1 LAYPACILPKLFIH
15 LPLCYKQHQFNPMG
29 KQKVTLLFIVSFILH
44 ISGFAQ
50 PLPVYSFQKDDTVLR
65 KKYFD
70 QSVKKKE
77 LILAS
82 VKKENAKDYKKI
94 YEEQFKEITELWKG
108 SRPVTSLDAHA
119 YLQLIVQK
127 IIIAN
132 PELKG
137 TDARIVFSRD
147 WWPNAVSMG
156 DGTIAINAGLVIF
169 LNNEAELVFILCHE
183 LAHYYLEHTPKA
195 IKKYVETIN
204 GEAFQSE
211 LKRLSK
217 TEFGVNSQLEKLT
230 QSFMFN
236 SRRHNREK
244 ETEADRYAFIF
255 MKNTGYNTNAIKTCL
270 ELLDKVDDSLLYK
283 PVVLTEI
290 LNFADYPFKKK
301 WIQAESS
308 IFSSMSDDNSLADLK
323 ERDSLKT
330 HPDCTK
336 RISLLQDSLAKTV
349 TEGKE
354 FLVDEKIF
362 AQLKKEFFI
371 EMTDQCYNSEN
382 LSRNL
387 YYSLILLQS
396 EPDNA
401 RAAYSVVRCFNQL
414 YDKQKNH
421 RLGMAVDTENKGYT
435 EDYNLLL
442 RMLSRL
448 KLDEIAGLNYN
459 FCRQHYRLMKD
470 DKIFTE
476 EMNTAKKLYKQ

>member
-1 LAYPACILPKLFIH
+1 
-15 LPLCYKQHQFNPMG
+15 MG
-29 KQKVTLLFIVSFILH
+29 KHKVTLLFIVSFILH
-44 ISGFAQ
+44 FSCFAQ
-50 PLPVYSFQKDDTVLR
+50 LQPVYSFQKDDTILR
-65 KKYFD
+65 KKYYD

-82 VKKENAKDYKKI
+82 IGKENAKDYKNI

-108 SRPVTSLDAHA
+108 SRPITSPEAHA
-119 YLQLIVQK
+119 YLQSIVQK
-127 IIIAN
+127 VITAN

-137 TDARIVFSRD
+137 TDARVVFSRD

-156 DGTIAINAGLVIF
+156 DGTIAINAGLVVY
-169 LNNEAELVFILCHE
+169 LHNEAELVFVLCHE

-204 GEAFQSE
+204 GEAFQRE

-230 QSFMFN
+230 RSFMFS

-244 ETEADRYAFIF
+244 EAEADRYAFIF
-255 MKNTGYNTNAIKTCL
+255 MKNTGYNMNAVKTCL

-283 PVVLTEI
+283 PVVLPEV
-290 LNFADYPFKKK
+290 LNFNDYPFKKK
-301 WIQAESS
+301 WVQAESS
-308 IFSSMSDDNSLADLK
+308 IFSGLADDNSNAALK
-323 ERDSLKT
+323 EKDSLKT
-330 HPDCTK
+330 HPDCVK
-336 RISLLQDSLAKTV
+336 RIVLLQDSLDKV
-349 TEGKE
+349 LPGGKE
-354 FLVDEKIF
+354 FFVDEKIF
-362 AQLKKEFFI
+362 IKLKKGFFI

-387 YYSLILLQS
+387 YYSLMLLQA
-396 EPDNA
+396 EPDNTWA
-401 RAAYSVVRCFNQL
+401 VYSAVRCFNLL

-421 RLGMAVDTENKGYT
+421 RLGLAVDTESKGYA

-448 KLDEIAGLNYN
+448 KLDEIVNLNYN
-459 FCRQHYRLMKD
+459 FCRRHYEVMKD
-470 DKIFTE
+470 DSRFTE
-476 EMNTAKKLYKQ
+476 EINTVKKLYKQ

>member
-1 LAYPACILPKLFIH
+1 
-15 LPLCYKQHQFNPMG
+15 MG
-29 KQKVTLLFIVSFILH
+29 KQKRPLFIAAFFILH
-44 ISGFAQ
+44 FSCFSQLQ
-50 PLPVYSFQKDDTVLR
+50 PAYSFQKDDTVLR
-65 KKYFD
+65 KKYYD

-82 VKKENAKDYKKI
+82 VGKENVKDYKNI

-108 SRPVTSLDAHA
+108 SRPVTSPEAHA
-119 YLQLIVQK
+119 YLQSIVQK
-127 IIIAN
+127 VIAAN

-137 TDARIVFSRD
+137 TDARVVFSRD

-156 DGTIAINAGLVIF
+156 EGTIAINAGLVIY
-169 LNNEAELVFILCHE
+169 LHNEAELVFVLCHE

-204 GEAFQSE
+204 GEAFQRE

-255 MKNTGYNTNAIKTCL
+255 MKNTGYNTNAVKTCL

-283 PVVLTEI
+283 PVVLSEV
-290 LNFADYPFKKK
+290 LNFNDYPFKKK
-301 WIQAESS
+301 WIQPESS
-308 IFSSMSDDNSLADLK
+308 IFSELADDKSDAALK
-323 ERDSLKT
+323 EKDSLKT
-330 HPDCTK
+330 HPDCAK
-336 RISLLQDSLAKTV
+336 RIALLQDSLDKV
-349 TEGKE
+349 LPEGKE
-354 FLVDEKIF
+354 FLIDEKIF
-362 AQLKKEFFI
+362 MQLKKGFFI

-387 YYSLILLQS
+387 YYSLMLLQE
-396 EPDNA
+396 EPENA
-401 RAAYSVVRCFNQL
+401 WAIYSVARCFNQL
-414 YDKQKNH
+414 YDKQKYH
-421 RLGMAVDTENKGYT
+421 KLGLAVDTESKGYA

-448 KLDEIAGLNYN
+448 KLDEIVNLNYN
-459 FCRQHYRLMKD
+459 FCRQYYVLMKD
-470 DKIFTE
+470 DTRFTE
-476 EMNTAKKLYKQ
+476 EISTVKKLYKQ

>member
-1 LAYPACILPKLFIH
+1 
-15 LPLCYKQHQFNPMG
+15 MG
-29 KQKVTLLFIVSFILH
+29 KQKVTLIFIVSCILH
-44 ISGFAQ
+44 FSCFAQ
-50 PLPVYSFQKDDTVLR
+50 LQNVYSFQKDDTVLR
-65 KKYFD
+65 KKYYD

-77 LILAS
+77 LLLSS
-82 VKKENAKDYKKI
+82 VVKENAKDYKNI

-108 SRPVTSLDAHA
+108 SRPVTSPDAHA
-119 YLQLIVQK
+119 YLQAIVQK
-127 IIIAN
+127 VIAAN

-137 TDARIVFSRD
+137 TDARVVFSRD

-156 DGTIAINAGLVIF
+156 DGTIAINAGLVIY

-183 LAHYYLEHTPKA
+183 LAHYYLQHTPKA

-204 GEAFQSE
+204 GAAFQNE

-217 TEFGVNSQLEKLT
+217 TEFGVNSQLGKLT

-255 MKNTGYNTNAIKTCL
+255 MKNTGYTINAIKTCL

-283 PVVLTEI
+283 PVVLTHV
-290 LNFADYPFKKK
+290 LNFNDYPFKKK

-308 IFSSMSDDNSLADLK
+308 IFSSISDDNSLADRK
-323 ERDSLKT
+323 EKDSLKT
-330 HPDCTK
+330 HPDCAK
-336 RISLLQDSLAKTV
+336 RISLLQDSIAKTV

-354 FLVDEKIF
+354 FLIDEKIF
-362 AQLKKEFFI
+362 IRLKKGFFI
-371 EMTDQCYNSEN
+371 EMTDQCYNAGN

-387 YYSLILLQS
+387 YYSLILLQG
-396 EPDNA
+396 EPDNVWA
-401 RAAYSVVRCFNQL
+401 TYSVVRCFNRL

-421 RLGMAVDTENKGYT
+421 KLGLAVDTENKGYT

-459 FCRQHYRLMKD
+459 FCRQYYPLIKD
-470 DKIFTE
+470 DKVFTE
-476 EMNTAKKLYKQ
+476 EMNMAKKLYKQ

>member
-1 LAYPACILPKLFIH
+1 
-15 LPLCYKQHQFNPMG
+15 MG
-29 KQKVTLLFIVSFILH
+29 KQKVTLFFIVSFILR
-44 ISGFAQ
+44 ISSFAQ
-50 PLPVYSFQKDDTVLR
+50 SLPVYSFQKDDTVLR

-82 VKKENAKDYKKI
+82 VGKENAKDYKKI

-108 SRPVTSLDAHA
+108 SRPVTSPDAHA
-119 YLQLIVQK
+119 YLQSIVQK
-127 IIIAN
+127 VIATN

-156 DGTIAINAGLVIF
+156 DGTIAINAGLVVY

-204 GEAFQSE
+204 STAFQSE

-217 TEFGVNSQLEKLT
+217 TEFGVNSQLKKLT

-244 ETEADRYAFIF
+244 EAEADRYAFMF
-255 MKNTGYNTNAIKTCL
+255 MKNTGYTTRAIKTCL

-283 PVVLTEI
+283 PVALNRI
-290 LNFADYPFKKK
+290 LDFIDYPFKKK

-308 IFSSMSDDNSLADLK
+308 IFSAMSDDNSPADSK
-323 ERDSLKT
+323 EKDSLKT
-330 HPDCTK
+330 HPDCTR
-336 RISLLQDSLAKTV
+336 RISLLQDSFDNTV
-349 TEGKE
+349 TGGKE
-354 FLVDEKIF
+354 FLADEKLF
-362 AQLKKEFFI
+362 NRLKKEFFI
-371 EMTDQCYNSEN
+371 EMADHCYYSEN

-387 YYSLILLQS
+387 YYNLMLLQA

-421 RLGMAVDTENKGYT
+421 KLGLAVDTESKGYT

-448 KLDEIAGLNYN
+448 KLDEIASLNYN
-459 FCRQHYRLMKD
+459 FCRQYYSLMKD
-470 DKIFTE
+470 DKVFTE
-476 EMNTAKKLYKQ
+476 EINTVKKLYKQ